1 MFMEKELSIET
12 IKTFNI
18 DGIESPVSFVETMQV
33 ADGVKCDTYTFDNRD
48 DVDLGIIKIQPNF
61 KTPRQKVLDG
71 ENTVEGYISGK
82 GKLVVERNYGHT
94 DVYDTGTNG
103 KIKVTM
109 NEDIIKNP
117 WNLLDITCL
126 SLLKSQWR
134 DCEKKSVNK
143 ILL

>member
-103 KIKVTM
+103 KIKVNVGIGDIM
-109 NEDIIKNP
+109 QWIASEDTPLMAYELCYPPYKDGRYE
-117 WNLLDITCL
+117 NL
-126 SLLKSQWR
+126 
-134 DCEKKSVNK
+134 E
-143 ILL
+143 

>member
-103 KIKVTM
+103 KIKVNVGIGDIM
-109 NEDIIKNP
+109 QWIASEDTPLMAYELCYPPYKMEDKK
-117 WNLLDITCL
+117 L
-126 SLLKSQWR
+126 
-134 DCEKKSVNK
+134 EK
-143 ILL
+143 